1 MKVAEGDPV
10 GTRGAWRL
18 KNARFSISII
28 PLKARPSENAASA
41 PATTGVWSGVELAAL
56 VEEPD
61 DGFGRDRE
69 GDACRERA
77 GRRSGAVRPPT
88 MSRKPSSVFP
98 RGQPRERREEHGGN
112 GNGEHALREHVDT
125 EGLVDRGRGDLGSMS
140 RAAKKVPISELK
152 LMRPRPSITGTVSAK
167 TCLTAGSRTQLI
179 IAGLAGF
186 IVGQTLNAWVV
197 VRIKARTK
205 EKHLWA
211 RLIGST
217 IVGEFAD
224 TVVFCAIAAGAIGIS
239 TWGDFL
245 TYVALGWVYKT
256 AVEIVVLPV
265 TYRVIAYIKRREPTY
280 QPAV

>member
-1 MKVAEGDPV
+1 MTATSTESDHRGFALTGSAYYPTLVAVFTGLVLISNVSATKGIAFGPIIGD
-10 GTRGAWRL
+10 
-18 KNARFSISII
+18 
-28 PLKARPSENAASA
+28 
-41 PATTGVWSGVELAAL
+41 WSLIT
-56 VEEPD
+56 
-61 DGFGRDRE
+61 DGGFI
-69 GDACRERA
+69 
-77 GRRSGAVRPPT
+77 
-88 MSRKPSSVFP
+88 VFP
-98 RGQPRERREEHGGN
+98 LTYVIGDVLSEVYGFKATRRAIYIAFAME
-112 GNGEHALREHVDT
+112 AV
-125 EGLVDRGRGDLGSMS
+125 
-140 RAAKKVPISELK
+140 AAF
-152 LMRPRPSITGTVSAK
+152 TFW
-167 TCLTAGSRTQLI
+167 LTAYLPPADFYTNQAAFEAVVKPFTQLI

-239 TWGDFL
+239 TWDDFL

-265 TYRVIAYIKRREPTY
+265 TYRVIAYIKHREPTY

>member
-1 MKVAEGDPV
+1 MTATSTESEH
-10 GTRGAWRL
+10 RG
-18 KNARFSISII
+18 F
-28 PLKARPSENAASA
+28 
-41 PATTGVWSGVELAAL
+41 ATTGSAYYPAL
-56 VEEPD
+56 VAIFTGLVLISNVSATKGIAFGPIVGD
-61 DGFGRDRE
+61 WSLITDGGFI
-69 GDACRERA
+69 
-77 GRRSGAVRPPT
+77 
-88 MSRKPSSVFP
+88 VFP
-98 RGQPRERREEHGGN
+98 LTYVIGDVLSEVYGFKATRRAIYIAFIME
-112 GNGEHALREHVDT
+112 AI
-125 EGLVDRGRGDLGSMS
+125 
-140 RAAKKVPISELK
+140 AAF
-152 LMRPRPSITGTVSAK
+152 TFW
-167 TCLTAGSRTQLI
+167 LTAYLPPADFYTNQAAFEAVVKPFTQLI

-239 TWGDFL
+239 TWRDFV

-256 AVEIVVLPV
+256 VVEIIVLPV